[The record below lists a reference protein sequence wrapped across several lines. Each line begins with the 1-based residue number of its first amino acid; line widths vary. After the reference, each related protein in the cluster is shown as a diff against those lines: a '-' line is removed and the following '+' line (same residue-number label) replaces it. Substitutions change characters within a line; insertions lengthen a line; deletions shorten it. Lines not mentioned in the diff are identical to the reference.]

1 MALPLDMLRTDHTDR
16 RTARSVPGRTIDL
29 AGVV

>member
-16 RTARSVPGRTIDL
+16 RTARAVPRTTDL
-29 AGVV
+29 PRVV

>member
-16 RTARSVPGRTIDL
+16 RTARAVPARTTDL
-29 AGVV
+29 PRVV